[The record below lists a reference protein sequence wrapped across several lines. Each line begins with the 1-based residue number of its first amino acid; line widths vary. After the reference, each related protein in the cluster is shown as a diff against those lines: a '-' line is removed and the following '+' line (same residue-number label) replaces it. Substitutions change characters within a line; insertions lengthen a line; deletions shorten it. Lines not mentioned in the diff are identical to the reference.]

1 MLSQRVDKSN
11 AKGARLVE
19 AKAINKSLSALGDV
33 IAALKGANSAVGT
46 GREQHVPFRNSKAR
60 ASPGGP
66 LSRVRLGWSRRRID
80 S

>member
-60 ASPGGP
+60 DPGLREGARARARASASAGP
-66 LSRVRLGWSRRRID
+66 
-80 S
+80 

>member
-60 ASPGGP
+60 DPGLERARASARASASAGP
-66 LSRVRLGWSRRRID
+66 
-80 S
+80 